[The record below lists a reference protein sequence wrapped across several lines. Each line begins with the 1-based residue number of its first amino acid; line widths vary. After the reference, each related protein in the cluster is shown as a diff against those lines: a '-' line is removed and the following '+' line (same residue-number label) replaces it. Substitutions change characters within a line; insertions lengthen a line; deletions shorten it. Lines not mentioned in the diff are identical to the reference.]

1 MLFRSEA
8 TAAGLKVLK
17 AGGNA
22 VDAAVAA
29 AATLGVTEPYSAGI
43 GGGGYFVYYDAKSGK
58 VRTLD
63 GRETAPR
70 KMPQDAFIDPA
81 TGKPYPF
88 TPDLVT
94 SGVSVGTPGTL
105 ATWDKALASWGTLSL
120 ADALAPATK
129 VATRGFV
136 VDETFRQQTLD
147 NEERFRA
154 FKDTK
159 KLFLPKG
166 DAPKVGSVFRNP
178 ELAATYDSIAVHGT
192 DAFYRGPLARLMSS
206 VVRKPRTTKN
216 TDLPTPKGY
225 LTPRDLRDY
234 EVRSQKATRTT
245 YRGHDVYGMAPSSSG
260 GTTVGEALNI
270 LERYDLSAMTTEQAL
285 HHYLEASALAF
296 ADRGKYVGDPA
307 FVDVP
312 VKKLLDDRFAAER
325 A

>member
-1 MLFRSEA
+1 MRMRTSLAAAATSTGVLAALVVATPTLASPTAAPQAPDAAVARPTAKQATAIGTGGAVATVDPEA
-8 TAAGLKVLK
+8 SAAGLKVLK

-43 GGGGYFVYYDAKSGK
+43 GGGGYFVYYNAKSGK

-105 ATWDKALASWGTLSL
+105 ATWDKALDRWGTWSL
-120 ADALAPATK
+120 GDALAPATK

-147 NEERFRA
+147 IVERFTA
-154 FKDTK
+154 F
-159 KLFLPKG
+159 
-166 DAPKVGSVFRNP
+166 
-178 ELAATYDSIAVHGT
+178 
-192 DAFYRGPLARLMSS
+192 
-206 VVRKPRTTKN
+206 
-216 TDLPTPKGY
+216 
-225 LTPRDLRDY
+225 
-234 EVRSQKATRTT
+234 
-245 YRGHDVYGMAPSSSG
+245 
-260 GTTVGEALNI
+260 
-270 LERYDLSAMTTEQAL
+270 
-285 HHYLEASALAF
+285 
-296 ADRGKYVGDPA
+296 
-307 FVDVP
+307 
-312 VKKLLDDRFAAER
+312 
-325 A
+325 